1 MQTEMEWLW
10 GSTRNGWDVGVG
22 YSAKMHPLSAL
33 TEYEPLLQSGEAF
46 PLEIQNEL
54 DVWKVK

>member
-1 MQTEMEWLW
+1 MEWLW

-22 YSAKMHPLSAL
+22 CSAKMHPLSAL
-33 TEYEPLLQSGEAF
+33 TEYGPLLQSGEAF